1 MIRQLT
7 ATSEHAGVRLDA
19 FLSADGQLSRS
30 QAARLIE
37 EGHVA
42 VDGRPAAKSCRVAEG
57 QQVTVDIPEVKDT
70 AVEAQDI
77 PLDDTLCLA
86 LLPYF
91 LAAQLLSD
99 TPVFYLLNSYTTGY
113 QPAVIENILRR
124 AVMARHG
131 GHVQAQG

>member
-37 EGHVA
+37 EGRVA

-91 LAAQLLSD
+91 LAAQLLSGENED
-99 TPVFYLLNSYTTGY
+99 LAAWFLQRYREALQDLKGKLPGEFEPISTPYGLF
-113 QPAVIENILRR
+113 
-124 AVMARHG
+124 
-131 GHVQAQG
+131 